1 MKKSIVLLLFS
12 VLLMSCNNELTLQK
26 YFVNN
31 TDAPNFMAIDMDPG
45 MLNIDKTKLT
55 ADEASALK
63 AFDKINILTF
73 KATEQNKAKFEAE
86 RVKVAGILKEKSYD
100 ELMKFGSGKDGV
112 AVYSVG
118 EGEHIKEFVIYAN
131 KKDNGFA
138 IVRVLG
144 TNMTPNHVMTLMS
157 VLKHSD
163 IKSDQLKSLADFM
176 K

>member
-1 MKKSIVLLLFS
+1 MKKLMVLLLFS
-12 VLLMSCNNELTLQK
+12 ILLMSCNNELTLQK

-31 TDAPNFMAIDMDPG
+31 SDAPNFMAIDMDPG

-55 ADEASALK
+55 ADEANALK
-63 AFDKINILTF
+63 VFDKINILTF
-73 KATEQNKAKFEAE
+73 KATEHNKANFEAE
-86 RVKVAGILKEKSYD
+86 RVKVAGILREKSYD

-112 AVYSVG
+112 VVYSVG
-118 EGEHIKEFVIYAN
+118 AGEYMKEFIIYGY
-131 KKDNGFA
+131 KKENGFA

-144 TNMTPNHVMTLMS
+144 SNMTANHVMTLMS

-163 IKSDQLKSLADFM
+163 IKSDQLKSLQDFM